1 MIQAKDFKKSAHE
14 RTRQNCSGHAEKCH
28 DFETMSSPTFRL
40 KNLKENVKEK
50 DDTHELPCNFQ
61 SGSTKKRGRKVF
73 SAVLSSTGALSKLK
87 VFEIIRQN
95 CSNLEK
101 CRNRS
106 QEVSD
111 EDALADETPMK
122 GRLTLKIRINE
133 KLETATQTASA
144 SDHQGLI
151 DSPTLPDDRV
161 FGFSPSK
168 PVGTDSFLYSGQQE
182 AYFPDEGRLIG
193 VSDALPRES
202 LEHFNLNTVESTFD
216 AKSDHLTNIFSTALM
231 PDYQLL
237 ESTNEYFHDDCY
249 PVSDSLPTT
258 SNTINSSKPYKSS
271 LSEDLEAIEFPTWW
285 KNELSEVDVNC
296 LLQDVQDFDDFPI
309 ISFEDLYHQDPF
321 TSFIPLNSFQ
331 INDMLESY

>member
-1 MIQAKDFKKSAHE
+1 MLQAKDLKRSAHE
-14 RTRQNCSGHAEKCH
+14 RTRQNCPGHAEKCH
-28 DFETMSSPTFRL
+28 VFETRSSSTCGIV
-40 KNLKENVKEK
+40 KNMKEFKEK
-50 DDTHELPCNFQ
+50 DSIHEPPCNSQ
-61 SGSTKKRGRKVF
+61 SGSAKKRGRKVF

-111 EDALADETPMK
+111 EDALVDELPTR

-133 KLETATQTASA
+133 KQETATHAASA
-144 SDHQGLI
+144 SDLQGLV

-168 PVGTDSFLYSGQQE
+168 PVGTDSFLYCGNQE
-182 AYFPDEGRLIG
+182 AFFPNEGSLIG
-193 VSDALPRES
+193 VNDALPKES
-202 LEHFNLNTVESTFD
+202 LEHFNLNTVENTFD
-216 AKSDHLTNIFSTALM
+216 AKSDHLTDIFSTALM
-231 PDYQLL
+231 PDYQPV
-237 ESTNEYFHDDCY
+237 ENSNEYIRDHCY
-249 PVSDSLPTT
+249 PVCDSLPTT
-258 SNTINSSKPYKSS
+258 SNTNNSGKPYKGS

-285 KNELSEVDVNC
+285 KNELSEVDVNH

-309 ISFEDLYHQDPF
+309 ISFEDHHQDPF
-321 TSFIPLNSFQ
+321 LSFLPFDSFQ
-331 INDMLESY
+331 IYDMLESY